1 VKTAVETVGR
11 LVFWRL
17 GIKPGRPVAMGMID
31 GKPFLGLPGNPVA
44 VYVTLV
50 FVVRPLLAR
59 LAGEAYAPPRGFT
72 VRAAFSYRKR
82 AGRREFVRA
91 SLAQD
96 ADGTWEARKFQR
108 DGAGML
114 SSLTDTDGLVELEEG
129 RIEVVPGDVVR
140 FHPHEALW

>member
-1 VKTAVETVGR
+1 MAIVGSR
-11 LVFWRL
+11 TDSSWPFRRSGL
-17 GIKPGRPVAMGMID
+17 GPAPRRPRAPARPALDPGQR
-31 GKPFLGLPGNPVA
+31 
-44 VYVTLV
+44 
-50 FVVRPLLAR
+50 RE
-59 LAGEAYAPPRGFT
+59 EAPAAPPRGFT

-114 SSLTDTDGLVELEEG
+114 SSLTDTDGLVELEED